1 MYMEMELQSIAFLV
15 VASVLAVEVVLMLTR
30 MKVDKM
36 LLLMPITGV
45 ILAALA
51 FALNEYREKLLSS
64 LSESAR
70 SVVIYVIVAMG
81 IILGLMGIVIWLRG
95 EKEAKKLVATA
106 RSIDS
111 AVTRMESEIRGS
123 GVEIEHFDEE
133 MSDIKRK
140 ISDYEAREKEV

>member
-1 MYMEMELQSIAFLV
+1 MELQSIAFLV
-15 VASVLAVEVVLMLTR
+15 VASVMVVEVVLMLMR

-36 LLLMPITGV
+36 LLLMPIMGV

-51 FALNEYREKLLSS
+51 FALNEYREKLLTS

-70 SVVIYVIVAMG
+70 SVVIYAIVAMS
-81 IILGLMGIVIWLRG
+81 IVLGLVGIVIWLRG

-111 AVTRMESEIRGS
+111 AVTRMEGEIRGS

-133 MSDIKRK
+133 MSDIKRR

>member
-1 MYMEMELQSIAFLV
+1 MELQSIAFLV
-15 VASVLAVEVVLMLTR
+15 VASVMVVEVVLMLMR

-36 LLLMPITGV
+36 LLLMPIMGV
-45 ILAALA
+45 ILATLA

-70 SVVIYVIVAMG
+70 SVVIYAIVAMG
-81 IILGLMGIVIWLRG
+81 IVLGLVGIVIWLRG

-111 AVTRMESEIRGS
+111 AVTRMEGEIRGS

-133 MSDIKRK
+133 MSDIKRR

>member
-1 MYMEMELQSIAFLV
+1 LV
-15 VASVLAVEVVLMLTR
+15 
-30 MKVDKM
+30 
-36 LLLMPITGV
+36 
-45 ILAALA
+45 
-51 FALNEYREKLLSS
+51 
-64 LSESAR
+64 
-70 SVVIYVIVAMG
+70 
-81 IILGLMGIVIWLRG
+81 GIVIWLRG

-133 MSDIKRK
+133 MSDIKRR

>member
-1 MYMEMELQSIAFLV
+1 MELQSIAFLV
-15 VASVLAVEVVLMLTR
+15 VASVMVVEVVLMLMR

-36 LLLMPITGV
+36 LLLMPIMGV
-45 ILAALA
+45 ILATLA

-70 SVVIYVIVAMG
+70 SVVIYAIVAMG
-81 IILGLMGIVIWLRG
+81 IVLGLVGVVIWLRG

-111 AVTRMESEIRGS
+111 AVTRMEGEIRGS

-133 MSDIKRK
+133 MSDIKRR